1 MSFLAPIFLAGL
13 AALALPVIFH
23 LIRRAPADR
32 LPFSSVMF
40 LKPSPPRL
48 TRRSRIEHWLLLVL
62 RAAALALL
70 ALAFARPFFS
80 DAVELPLTE
89 PPGRRVAILV
99 DTSSSMRRDDLFA
112 QARGL
117 AEKTL
122 NELRPRDEVGLFT
135 FDRRVATHV
144 GWDENSPLSTAERR
158 SLVRQ
163 KLAELE
169 PTWQST
175 NLGAALVQV
184 ADMLE
189 ATREAESSAV
199 DVQLEIVLVSDLQRG
214 GRLESLQDYPWPES
228 VRLSVEQVEEPATTN
243 AALRLVERGADGSE
257 LAADSDQRV
266 RVTNAADSRESQF
279 QIQWQG
285 EGTDKESSRTVG
297 CYVPP
302 GESRVVKLPVDPTG
316 KAVGIL
322 LTGDDQPFDNLF
334 HAALPPK
341 EQLAVQYFGS
351 DAAEDPAGLYYF
363 LARAFPDSARRT
375 VAVGRSTAEV
385 DPSTALFVV
394 AGELSSAQSAAI
406 LEQVQKG
413 SNVLCVLSDAE
424 PIGTLQ
430 ALSGDVDLR
439 LAEAE
444 VPDYAILSH
453 VDLKHPLLSP
463 FADSRFSDFT
473 KIHFWHHRQ
482 LEPSTDAD
490 WQVVAR
496 FDSGDPA
503 LLAKR
508 LGRGEL
514 YVLTSSWRPA
524 DSQLAL
530 STKFVPL
537 LGQMLEPRHES
548 RHAGYEVGS
557 AIPLAAFPEAIASVR
572 LPDGEELKLEEDQK
586 LFDATDAP
594 GIYTFVAAD
603 GQYRVAVNLAASES
617 DTAPRSVADFEPY
630 GVNVPAVAAPPPS
643 HEAVRKLHDAEL
655 ERRQSLWRWL
665 ILGVLGILLIE
676 TVLAGRMTRSPTGAA
691 SLSPSPT

>member
-1 MSFLAPIFLAGL
+1 MSFLAPIFLTGL
-13 AALALPVIFH
+13 AAIAAPVIFH
-23 LIRRAPADR
+23 LIRRMPADR

-48 TRRSRIEHWLLLVL
+48 TRRSRIEHWLLLLL
-62 RAAALALL
+62 RGAALALL
-70 ALAFARPFFS
+70 ALAFSRPFLPV
-80 DAVELPLTE
+80 AIELPLAE
-89 PPGRRVAILV
+89 SPRRRVAILV

-112 QARGL
+112 QAQRL

-122 NELRPRDEVGLFT
+122 DDIRPRDEVGLFT
-135 FDRRVATHV
+135 FDRRVTTHV
-144 GWDENSPLSTAERR
+144 GWGGNPPRSTVERR

-175 NLGAALVQV
+175 NLGAALVQL
-184 ADMLE
+184 ADTLE
-189 ATREAESSAV
+189 ATREAESNA
-199 DVQLEIVLVSDLQRG
+199 DDARLEIVLVSDLQQG
-214 GRLESLQDYPWPES
+214 GGLEALQDYPWPES
-228 VRLSVEQVEEPATTN
+228 VRLIVEQVEPAATTN
-243 AALRLVERGADGSE
+243 ATLRLIERGVGGSR
-257 LAADSDQRV
+257 LAAESDQRF
-266 RVTNAADSRESQF
+266 RVTNAADSHESQF

-285 EGTDKESSRTVG
+285 ENAGETASRPVG
-297 CYVPP
+297 CFVPP
-302 GESRVVKLPVDPTG
+302 GESRVVKLPLDPTSE
-316 KAVGIL
+316 AVGVL
-322 LTGDDQPFDNLF
+322 LTGDDQQFDNLF
-334 HAALPPK
+334 HVALSRQ
-341 EQLAVQYFGS
+341 EQLAVQYFGADS
-351 DAAEDPAGLYYF
+351 SEDPAGLYYF

-375 VAVGRSTAEV
+375 IAVGRSTEQV

-394 AGELSSAQSAAI
+394 AGELSAAQSAAI
-406 LEQVQKG
+406 VEQVKKG
-413 SNVLCVLSDAE
+413 SHVLCVLSDA
-424 PIGTLQ
+424 GQTDTLRS
-430 ALSGDVDLR
+430 LSGDTDLQ

-453 VDLKHPLLSP
+453 VDLKHPLLAP

-473 KIHFWHHRQ
+473 KIHFWRHRHLQ
-482 LEPSTDAD
+482 PSSDSG

-503 LLAKR
+503 LLAKG

-514 YVLTSSWRPA
+514 YVLTSSWRPE

-537 LGQMLEPRHES
+537 LGQMLEPRQKS
-548 RHAGYEVGS
+548 RPASYEVGT
-557 AIPLAAFPEAIASVR
+557 AISLAAFPEPIVR
-572 LPDGEELKLEEDQK
+572 VHLPNGEELKLDENEK

-603 GQYRVAVNLAASES
+603 DQYPVAVNLTDAES
-617 DTAPRSVADFEPY
+617 DTSPRSVADFEPY
-630 GVNVPAVAAPPPS
+630 GVNVPAVAPLPKS
-643 HEAVRKLHDAEL
+643 GEAVRKLHRAEL

-676 TVLAGRMTRSPTGAA
+676 TVLAGKMARSPTGGA
-691 SLSPSPT
+691 SLSPGST